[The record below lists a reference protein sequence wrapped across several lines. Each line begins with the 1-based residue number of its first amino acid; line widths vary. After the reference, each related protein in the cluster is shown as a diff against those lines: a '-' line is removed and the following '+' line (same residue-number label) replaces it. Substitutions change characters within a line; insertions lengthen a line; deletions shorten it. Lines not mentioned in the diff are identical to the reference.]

1 MCDVVLQLQRPN
13 VVFDFGNVLI
23 QWNPERLLR
32 EFAQDKEELGYL
44 MTEVCSPEWN
54 ARMDRGEPIEKCC
67 LEQAELFPEY
77 KDAIMAYGKR
87 WFDMVPGEV
96 PGMLELVKSLKGD
109 GVHRVFGLS
118 NFSKE
123 TFVEARKRFP
133 VLQEIDEYVISGSI
147 GWIKPETEIYL
158 FFLRSFGLHADEC
171 VFIDDSIANIEKA
184 KRIGFDTILFNTN
197 FLNCI

>member
-1 MCDVVLQLQRPN
+1 MESIKRTDTSAMCDVVPQLQRPN

-32 EFAQDKEELGYL
+32 EFAQDKEELSYL

-54 ARMDRGEPIEKCC
+54 ARMDRGEPMEQCC
-67 LEQAELFPEY
+67 LERAELFPEY

-109 GVHRVFGLS
+109 GGIACSGFRISRRRRSLRRGRDSRSCRRLMS
-118 NFSKE
+118 MS
-123 TFVEARKRFP
+123 FP
-133 VLQEIDEYVISGSI
+133 GRLG
-147 GWIKPETEIYL
+147 G
-158 FFLRSFGLHADEC
+158 
-171 VFIDDSIANIEKA
+171 
-184 KRIGFDTILFNTN
+184 
-197 FLNCI
+197 